1 VQVIQMNIHET
12 VRKQIVQELKINQ
25 SAQFPYVV
33 VCYHSFYNN
42 GVISIVLEYMDGGS
56 LADIIKEVKQI
67 PEPYLA
73 IISKHVSHSCSPVFL
88 ADFCEKYPVL
98 HMCRTKNLVVIL
110 LKPQSCTQ
118 CTMFLKDFP
127 GNAD

>member
-1 VQVIQMNIHET
+1 MNIHEK

-25 SAQFPYVV
+25 VSHCNYVV

-56 LADIIKEVKQI
+56 LADIVKQVKQI

-73 IISKHVSHSCSPVFL
+73 VIAKHVSPYYC
-88 ADFCEKYPVL
+88 
-98 HMCRTKNLVVIL
+98 
-110 LKPQSCTQ
+110 LK
-118 CTMFLKDFP
+118 
-127 GNAD
+127 